1 MKKEKANI
9 YRSIGVE
16 PIINCRG
23 TFTIIGGSIE
33 RPEVLAAME
42 RAAGNFVQYDEL
54 AAGVGQRLADL
65 TGAEWGMVSSGCAA
79 GMKHVTAACV
89 TGGDPEKLIRIPDLT
104 GLEKT
109 QVIVPAYSR
118 NAYDH
123 ALRNIG
129 IEFVTVETPEQMR
142 AAIGPRTAMVYL
154 VTGHHSDPGQPL
166 SLEVLAE
173 IARPHGIPIL
183 ADAAAENLTVPNV
196 HLQQGADVVTY
207 SGGKALCGPQC
218 TGLVLGR
225 KDLLLAAWQ
234 ASAPHHGPGRDDKVG
249 KEEMLGL
256 LAAVELWMARD
267 HEAEWAVWL
276 ERLETIATAVRVL
289 EDVETEVIEPSGLSN
304 RSPSLAIHWD
314 GAARRIT
321 GEELAELVGRS
332 APRIALAAA
341 DGADHAGARITP
353 SQMQAGEA
361 EIVAERL
368 VSVLSAEREEAV
380 EPAAPGADLT
390 GHWRVEVQYYASTVE
405 HEWIIEQEGRW
416 IGGQHRSAFATQA
429 LRGTV
434 EGDEVRLASTFH
446 QPGNAIPF
454 LFSGVLVGK
463 TIEGDI
469 HLGEYQTASFVARRA
484 AHRKAEGAVFIPAG
498 PPLAT

>member
-1 MKKEKANI
+1 MGENTENI

-54 AAGVGQRLADL
+54 AAGVGRRLAEL
-65 TGAEWGMVSSGCAA
+65 TGAQWGMVSSGCAA
-79 GMKHVTAACV
+79 GMKHVTAACI

-104 GLEKT
+104 GFAKT

-225 KDLLLAAWQ
+225 KDVLLAAWQ

-256 LAAVELWMARD
+256 LAAVEQWIARD
-267 HEAEWAVWL
+267 HEAEWALWL
-276 ERLETIATAVRVL
+276 ERLETIARAVGSL
-289 EDVETEVIEPSGLSN
+289 DNVETEVVQPRGLSN
-304 RSPSLAIHWD
+304 RSPSLAIRWD
-314 GAARRIT
+314 GVARRIT
-321 GEELAELVGRS
+321 GEDLAELVGRS

-341 DGADHAGARITP
+341 DGADYAGVRITP
-353 SQMQAGEA
+353 SQMQVGEA
-361 EIVAERL
+361 EVVAARL
-368 VSVLSAEREEAV
+368 VEVLSAERSEPV
-380 EPAAPGADLT
+380 EPVAPVADLT
-390 GHWRVEVQYYASTVE
+390 GHWQVEVHYYASVVA
-405 HEWIIEQEGRW
+405 HEWVIEQDGRW
-416 IGGQHRSAFATQA
+416 IGGQHRSAFAKQS
-429 LRGTV
+429 LRGTID
-434 EGDEVRLASTFH
+434 GDQVRLASTFR

-454 LFSGVLVGK
+454 LFSGQLANDR
-463 TIEGDI
+463 IEGDI
-469 HLGEYQTASFVARRA
+469 HLGEYQTARFVARRA
-484 AHRKAEGAVFIPAG
+484 EHAKAAGPIFIPAG

>member
-1 MKKEKANI
+1 MSEDTENI

-54 AAGVGQRLADL
+54 AAGVGQRLAEL

-104 GLEKT
+104 GFEKK

-142 AAIGPRTAMVYL
+142 AAIGSRTAMVYL
-154 VTGHHSDPGQPL
+154 VTGHHSDPGQLL
-166 SLEVLAE
+166 SLEVLAD

-256 LAAVELWMARD
+256 LAAVELWLARD

-276 ERLETIATAVRVL
+276 ERLETIATAVL
-289 EDVETEVIEPSGLSN
+289 TLNGIKTEVIEPNGLSN
-304 RSPSLAIHWD
+304 RSPQLAIYWD
-314 GAARRIT
+314 GVARRIT
-321 GEELAELVGRS
+321 GEDLAELVGRS

-341 DGADHAGARITP
+341 DGSDHAGVRITP

-361 EIVAERL
+361 EVVAERL
-368 VSVLSAEREEAV
+368 VSVLSAERPEPV
-380 EPAAPGADLT
+380 EPPVPTADLT
-390 GHWRVEVQYYASTVE
+390 GHWRVELHYYASTVE

-416 IGGQHRSAFATQA
+416 IGGQHRSAFASQA
-429 LRGTV
+429 LRGTF
-434 EGDEVRLASTFH
+434 EGDEVRLSSTFH
-446 QPGNAIPF
+446 QPGNAVPF
-454 LFSGVLVGK
+454 LFSGVLVGEV
-463 TIEGDI
+463 IEGAVN
-469 HLGEYQTASFVARRA
+469 LGEYQTARFVARLVE
-484 AHRKAEGAVFIPAG
+484 HGKAERAVFIPAG